1 MQPESLAPLKGGPYQ
16 VRVFVG
22 SQQAKGRVPFEYVL
36 AAQQLA
42 AQTEF
47 VLIEGSGRNALDF
60 HIAYYLGQYIAADP
74 KAAFR
79 VIAKDTGYDVLIQH
93 LQKQGIDCLRHP
105 GLEDALHASSPTPA
119 LPRAEQ
125 NQPRPRAA
133 RAHEG
138 REAQVPQDAVDHDR
152 QDHATGPDRR
162 RDREALLISD
172 VRPRQPREGQRSKAL
187 PSRRQC
193 ARRARHAGW

>member
-105 GLEDALHASSPTPA
+105 GLEDALHGSSPTPA

-125 NQPRPRAA
+125 TNLVHEQLERMKAA
-133 RAHEG
+133 KPKSLKTRWTTIAKTTLPG
-138 REAQVPQDAVDHDR
+138 LTDAET
-152 QDHATGPDRR
+152 AKP
-162 RDREALLISD
+162 A
-172 VRPRQPREGQRSKAL
+172 
-187 PSRRQC
+187 
-193 ARRARHAGW
+193 